1 MEFTPIDLASWAR
14 KEHFEHY
21 LHDVRCSY
29 SATVHIDI
37 TELDHQLKSKGLKAY
52 PAQIYMLATV
62 VNQFPEF
69 RISMDAQGRLGYWET
84 VWPLYTVLNQETESF
99 SGIWTPYSSGF
110 HDFYKACL
118 MDTSTYATGNFAP
131 QKDTPPNIFTISSI
145 PWVDFTAFNINTFT
159 KGDYLLP
166 IFTIGKYTKSNGRIS
181 MPLAIQAHHAVCDGL
196 HLGRFVESLREI
208 ACDVNRWLF

>member
-84 VWPLYTVLNQETESF
+84 VWL
-99 SGIWTPYSSGF
+99 
-110 HDFYKACL
+110 C
-118 MDTSTYATGNFAP
+118 
-131 QKDTPPNIFTISSI
+131 I
-145 PWVDFTAFNINTFT
+145 P
-159 KGDYLLP
+159 
-166 IFTIGKYTKSNGRIS
+166 
-181 MPLAIQAHHAVCDGL
+181 C
-196 HLGRFVESLREI
+196 
-208 ACDVNRWLF
+208 